1 MQVNNVT
8 IEDLIGIYKK
18 VFYTAHLYIRAY
30 LQNQSMNLVD
40 FLFNYQSCNNNSALI
55 R

>member
-1 MQVNNVT
+1 MLLLKN
-8 IEDLIGIYKK
+8 LIGIYKII
-18 VFYTAHLYIRAY
+18 FYKRAHLYIKAY